1 MAKEHGNAAL
11 TDSNKG
17 GAPLAQVSDEARP
30 LSGLLRP
37 ERKKDAAMSDST
49 EKSVILIV
57 DDDAESREVLSEL
70 LAKEGYTVVCAEN
83 GRDALDY
90 LSRSI
95 PSLIILDLMMPIMSG
110 WEFRERQRADPR
122 LNSLPVVV
130 TSASGLAPEIDA
142 DALIPKPIDFALLM
156 SAVRNC
162 SAPSERQAQ

>member
-1 MAKEHGNAAL
+1 MN
-11 TDSNKG
+11 
-17 GAPLAQVSDEARP
+17 
-30 LSGLLRP
+30 
-37 ERKKDAAMSDST
+37 DST

-57 DDDAESREVLSEL
+57 EDDAESREVLSEL
-70 LAKEGYTVVCAEN
+70 LVKEGYTVVCAEN

-142 DALIPKPIDFALLM
+142 DALITKPIDFALLM

-162 SAPSERQAQ
+162 SAPSERHAQC

>member
-1 MAKEHGNAAL
+1 MN
-11 TDSNKG
+11 
-17 GAPLAQVSDEARP
+17 
-30 LSGLLRP
+30 
-37 ERKKDAAMSDST
+37 DST

-57 DDDAESREVLSEL
+57 EDDAESREVLSEL
-70 LAKEGYTVVCAEN
+70 LAKEGYTVVCAKN

-90 LSRSI
+90 LSHSI

-122 LNSLPVVV
+122 LSSLPVVV

-162 SAPSERQAQ
+162 SAPSERETL

>member
-1 MAKEHGNAAL
+1 MN
-11 TDSNKG
+11 
-17 GAPLAQVSDEARP
+17 
-30 LSGLLRP
+30 
-37 ERKKDAAMSDST
+37 DST
-49 EKSVILIV
+49 EKLVILIV
-57 DDDAESREVLSEL
+57 DDDDAESREVLSEL
-70 LAKEGYTVVCAEN
+70 LTKEGYTVVCAEN

-156 SAVRNC
+156 SAVRKC
-162 SAPSERQAQ
+162 SLLNEGVVDGRRALNVATTVIFTLF

>member
-1 MAKEHGNAAL
+1 MN
-11 TDSNKG
+11 
-17 GAPLAQVSDEARP
+17 
-30 LSGLLRP
+30 
-37 ERKKDAAMSDST
+37 DST
-49 EKSVILIV
+49 DKSVILIV
-57 DDDAESREVLSEL
+57 DDDAESRDVLAEL
-70 LAKEGYTVVCAEN
+70 LTKEAYTVARAEN

-95 PSLIILDLMMPIMSG
+95 PSLIMDLMMPTMSG
-110 WEFRERQRADPR
+110 WEFRERQRADLR

-162 SAPSERQAQ
+162 LARRNAIRTDDGFGFSSCFASNLSVSINSPLSVSKSTGLIKRLHQTGK

>member
-1 MAKEHGNAAL
+1 MN
-11 TDSNKG
+11 
-17 GAPLAQVSDEARP
+17 
-30 LSGLLRP
+30 
-37 ERKKDAAMSDST
+37 DST
-49 EKSVILIV
+49 DKSLILIV
-57 DDDAESREVLSEL
+57 EDDAESREVLSEL
-70 LAKEGYTVVCAEN
+70 LAKEGYTNTVVCAEN

-162 SAPSERQAQ
+162 SARSEGHAQ